1 MNHIRFILITL
12 LCTFAGTA
20 WAVNK
25 TVTYTFTA
33 ERVGSSNA
41 YKLTFTPSGEQF
53 GTSSGLKTVTISDIT
68 STKGF
73 WVELDDGVRLQFS
86 KDAGQMTFSGNSI
99 MLNFP
104 SANNPRFTVSCSDY
118 YIRHVT
124 LADKDGKALYGTSLS
139 PSYTGQLDVDVDI
152 DKYGGDGTYT
162 QYIVSSIPL
171 STTFGSI
178 TVTLADHT
186 LTTPEDIDGLTYN
199 GDEGYY
205 EIADA
210 DDLRALAAY
219 VNADTDNRCIGLTF
233 KQTADITF
241 SYETACN
248 DDTSVEHNFDGIGY
262 TGINIDSYH
271 SSYINFGFSG
281 TYDGA
286 GHTISGIRIYKIND
300 SEVGLFGNIDNYA
313 DATVKNVHL
322 TDTRITAWHN
332 IGGIV
337 GNNKG
342 NVTGCTVGNDV
353 TIQVYGSNGGQAS
366 NVGGIVGW
374 NDGGTVTGC
383 TSSAV
388 LTTNDTEY
396 ATDFGGIV
404 GSNDGSVTDCHAY
417 GVFLPN
423 VEIAGA
429 IVGKNGLTA
438 TIGDNTYHSCICG
451 NYAFN
456 IGVGRN
462 YTSSTDYTS
471 GDHAGAS
478 FDNSKLWLFD
488 DRDNSA
494 LITVYSK
501 TYNSNESTAYGATHP
516 TVSSLSVTLKGRTLY
531 KDGSWNTLCL
541 PFDAGISGYNDVLKQ
556 ATVMELDRTTT
567 NASGHVTGFDSESG
581 TLTLN
586 FKTATSIEKRKPYI
600 IKWNSGDDIFEPTFR
615 SIDGSRLGSISGYN
629 TGAVTSQ
636 DGYVTFRGT
645 YDPFTITTENRNSIL
660 YVGSNNKIGY
670 RKTVPYDLGAFR
682 AYFELKVGAEARS
695 VVMNFEEDGEA
706 TANLSPT
713 LSQGEGAWYTITGVR
728 LNGAPTAKGVYIN
741 DGKRVMIK

>member
-1 MNHIRFILITL
+1 MNHIRFILIAL
-12 LCTFAGTA
+12 LCTIAGTV
-20 WAVNK
+20 WAVKK

-33 ERVGSSNA
+33 EKVSGYTNRWT
-41 YKLTFTPSGEQF
+41 LTFTPSGDQF
-53 GTSSGLKTVTISDIT
+53 GTSSGAKTVTINDIT
-68 STKGF
+68 NTTGF
-73 WVELDDGVRLQFS
+73 TVELDDGLCLQFS
-86 KDAGQMTFSGNSI
+86 RNAGTMTFTGDAINLKGS
-99 MLNFP
+99 
-104 SANNPRFTVSCSDY
+104 NPRFFVSCSDY
-118 YIRHVT
+118 YIRHVK
-124 LADKDGKALYGTSLS
+124 LADKDGKALYGTSTT
-139 PSYTGQLDVDVDI
+139 PPYTGQLDVDVDI
-152 DKYGGDGTYT
+152 DKSGGSGTYR
-162 QYIVSSIPL
+162 QYIVNNVNSS
-171 STTFGSI
+171 TFGSI
-178 TVTLADHT
+178 TITLADQPRT
-186 LTTPEDIDGLTYN
+186 APEDITGLTYN
-199 GDEGYY
+199 GTEGYY

-241 SYETACN
+241 SHETACN
-248 DDTSVEHNFDGIGY
+248 DDTSVEHNFDGISY

-337 GNNKG
+337 GENNG
-342 NVTGCTVGNDV
+342 SVTGCTVGNDV
-353 TIQVYGSNGGQAS
+353 TIRVSGSNGGQAS
-366 NVGGIVGW
+366 NVGGVVG
-374 NDGGTVTGC
+374 NNGGTVTGC

-438 TIGDNTYHSCICG
+438 TIGDNTYHSCIWG

-494 LITVYSK
+494 LITAYSK

-541 PFDAGISGYNDVLKQ
+541 PFDAGISGYNDVLKG
-556 ATVMELDRTTT
+556 ATVMEIDKTTA

-636 DGYVTFRGT
+636 DGYVTFQGS
-645 YDPFTITTENRNSIL
+645 YKPFTITTENRNSIL

-741 DGKRVMIK
+741 DGKKVMIK